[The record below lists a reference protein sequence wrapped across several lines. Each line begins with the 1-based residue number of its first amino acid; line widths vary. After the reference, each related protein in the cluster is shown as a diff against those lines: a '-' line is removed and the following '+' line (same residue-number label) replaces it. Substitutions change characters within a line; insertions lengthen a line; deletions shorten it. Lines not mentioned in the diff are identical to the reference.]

1 MPNKEGRYNR
11 EEVLESKLPY
21 FIPRSQRWN
30 GKIYTFAVL
39 LSKTRCKELGV
50 PILNDGHEQPSA
62 FLYSPNAGRGTND
75 LDHRYHALYDRTDAY
90 EDIKDRL
97 HPREVIGDP
106 PNDEYE
112 VYCEHCRK
120 PGKYCDCP

>member
-11 EEVLESKLPY
+11 QEVLESKLPY

-30 GKIYTFAVL
+30 GEQYTFAVL

-50 PILNDGHEQPSA
+50 PILGDGHEQPSA
-62 FLYSPNAGRGTND
+62 FLYAPNAGRGTND

-90 EDIKDRL
+90 EAIKARL
-97 HPREVIGDP
+97 HPREIMGTRPED
-106 PNDEYE
+106 NNSTE
-112 VYCEHCRK
+112 
-120 PGKYCDCP
+120 